1 MVSSRKKIRRFPKRS
16 FKITKE
22 SSTTRTRSR
31 LQHPNHH
38 KVLRFPFEKLVKE
51 NKQVNLIRL
60 NLNEAVIPESIEQQ
74 VVGINKDIKQTIK
87 DLHTVLS
94 GI

>member
-22 SSTTRTRSR
+22 SSTTRTRSQ
-31 LQHPNHH
+31 LQHPNHQ
-38 KVLRFPFEKLVKE
+38 RFPFEKLVKE

-74 VVGINKDIKQTIK
+74 AVGINKDIKQTIK

>member
-1 MVSSRKKIRRFPKRS
+1 MVMVTDKKSSIFLKQGSEQSGEIGVGFNTPT
-16 FKITKE
+16 II
-22 SSTTRTRSR
+22 
-31 LQHPNHH
+31 
-38 KVLRFPFEKLVKE
+38 RFPFEKLVKE

-74 VVGINKDIKQTIK
+74 AVGINKDIKQTIK